1 MGGHWTRKYKKYRPE
16 EVPAGEQPN
25 MSHTPLEISERML
38 DKGGSGYDPKNQRTD
53 FKCVWRVVK
62 PL

>member
-1 MGGHWTRKYKKYRPE
+1 M
-16 EVPAGEQPN
+16 PAGEQPN

-53 FKCVWRVVK
+53 FKCVGRVVK